1 MKALDATKTRKTL
14 KIKAF
19 KLKIACSILLSFIY
33 LLRSRKDSGCGYA
46 ALMDNASR

>member
-19 KLKIACSILLSFIY
+19 KLKIACSILLSFTY